1 MTYQVITGTG
11 SATVNGT
18 SRFVRATPMNLA
30 ILRAGIT
37 TATLITTTILDDT
50 PITTAMRAMFR
61 AMAGMM
67 TLVSTGAVGGDGLYT
82 FNVQTPDG
90 RTLRT
95 SEGPIIVTL
104 PTSAVST
111 LTLSIAT
118 VHDGWF
124 LISGTHQRA
133 TLVATSTSWL
143 PITGESDV
151 ISDTRR
157 LCTIPLAT
165 AIELAALIESENFI
179 AVLGSY
185 VTGPLPHFSIG
196 AEEVTGTT
204 LVTLDAATY
213 PHPAT
218 HTDPVLIELT
228 DPMDPLDP
236 VPVLT
241 EFKIVFV

>member
-1 MTYQVITGTG
+1 MTYQVITATG
-11 SATVNGT
+11 SATPAGP
-18 SRFVRATPMNLA
+18 RFVRATPMTLA
-30 ILRAGIT
+30 ILRAGVT
-37 TATLITTTILDDT
+37 VATFLDDT
-50 PITTAMRAMFR
+50 PVSVEMRAMYR
-61 AMAGMM
+61 AMVGVMK
-67 TLVSTGAVGGDGLYT
+67 LVSVAAVGSDGLYT

-90 RTLRT
+90 GTLRT
-95 SEGPIIVTL
+95 SDGPIAVTL
-104 PTSAVST
+104 PTSAVSA
-111 LTLSIAT
+111 LTLSVAT

-124 LISGTHQRA
+124 LIGSTYQRA

-143 PITGESDV
+143 PITGEADV

-165 AIELAALIESENFI
+165 AITLGALIESEDFI
-179 AVLGSY
+179 AVLESY
-185 VTGPLPHFSIG
+185 VTGPLPRFSIG
-196 AEEVTGTT
+196 SEEVTGTT

-228 DPMDPLDP
+228 DPVDPLEP